1 MTQTCEDATM
11 PAPDTRP
18 SWDTYFMDI
27 TTLVAKRSTCLRRA
41 VGAIIVKNRRILAT
55 GYNGAPA
62 GIAHCREVG
71 CLREKLNVASGQR
84 HELCRGIHAEQ
95 NAIIQAAYHG
105 VSIQGGTLYC
115 TNLPCSICTKML
127 INAGI
132 HEIFYEEGY
141 ADELAQS
148 LLDEAG
154 ILPRQLFHQ
163 EPEGANP

>member
-1 MTQTCEDATM
+1 MTRQPEQHAM
-11 PAPDTRP
+11 PKTDNRPD
-18 SWDTYFMDI
+18 WDSYFMAI
-27 TTLVAKRSTCLRRA
+27 TGLVARRSTCLRRA
-41 VGAIIVKNRRILAT
+41 VGAVIVKDRRILAT

-62 GIAHCREVG
+62 GIAHCADTG
-71 CLREKLNVASGQR
+71 CLRETMNVASGQR

-132 HEIFYEEGY
+132 ERICYAAGY
-141 ADELAQS
+141 ADELS
-148 LLDEAG
+148 RGLLDEAG
-154 ILPRQLFHQ
+154 IVVRQVLHPD
-163 EPEGANP
+163 ENGSS

>member
-1 MTQTCEDATM
+1 MLSN
-11 PAPDTRP
+11 DTRP

-27 TTLVAKRSTCLRRA
+27 ATLVAKRSTCLRRA
-41 VGAIIVKNRRILAT
+41 VGAVIVKNRRILST

-62 GIAHCREVG
+62 GIAHCIDVG
-71 CLREKLNVASGQR
+71 CLRATLNIASGQR

-115 TNLPCSICTKML
+115 TNLPCSICTKMI

-132 HEIFYEEGY
+132 TEIFYEEGY
-141 ADELAQS
+141 ADDLSQG
-148 LLDEAG
+148 LIDEAG
-154 ILPRQLFHQ
+154 IVLHRMQS
-163 EPEGANP
+163 PENLEACP